1 MMSDIRFALRSLS
14 KSKLFT
20 AVAVTSLA
28 LGIGTSTAVFSVVN
42 AIAFR
47 PLPYAEPARL
57 VDVHEWSATKL
68 CAGCGV
74 GASLEIFHEWRRDAR
89 SFVAMGAYNERP
101 FNVSGT
107 ETAERIGGAVVSA
120 KTFDVLGVQ
129 PAMGRAFEE
138 SDDRPDATP
147 VVVLSD
153 ALWKRRYA
161 ADRRVVGQTIRVNG
175 VEHTVIGVMPPAFKF
190 PEFAEL
196 WLPLEPNARGGARDR
211 RELGVVARL
220 RADVTLERA
229 DAEMR
234 RIARS
239 VEERFP
245 DTHKEWTARAT
256 WLRDEM
262 AGTEALL
269 YGVMLGAVGFV
280 LLIVCANLAGLL
292 LARGA
297 ARRKEIA
304 IRLALGA
311 TRPQIVRHLLVES
324 VVLALTGGALG
335 LLVALWVVDIAVAS
349 IRSQVPFWIQFGID
363 GTAFAFCAVLSLVTG
378 LLFGLLPALRASR
391 PDVHTALKD
400 SAGGLAGGADR
411 SHLRALFVVF
421 ELAMSIVLL
430 AGAGVLFKNF
440 LRISQP
446 ERGYDRTNLLTS
458 RLEFLDSRYR
468 EAAQLNDAF
477 ARLVERTARIPGA
490 SSVAL
495 DRVGFIAGFGASDQQ
510 IRAEGVAAVPAG
522 ASPRFYRAVTPDYR
536 RTMRLPLL
544 SGRDF
549 NAQDRAGAPAVAL
562 INRRMGEQLWP
573 GASPIGRRIKLGAAD
588 SLPWVTVVGV
598 VGDIDFS
605 RGFSPNYA
613 YVPLAQSPGSEVT
626 LYVRA
631 PGDPLALAPAVRAE
645 VRAVDPDLPVLN
657 LRTLEQEQHAQYWP
671 YEMYALFM
679 SGFAVL
685 AILLAAIGVYGVI
698 AYNAAQR
705 TREIGIR
712 IALGAEARHVI
723 AMIGAQG
730 GRLVLLGVV
739 LGIGGSMLLLR
750 VMGSLLIGASPI
762 DPPVFAGVS
771 VLLALVALVATYLPA
786 RRAARVDPLVAL
798 RAD

>member
-1 MMSDIRFALRSLS
+1 
-14 KSKLFT
+14 
-20 AVAVTSLA
+20 
-28 LGIGTSTAVFSVVN
+28 
-42 AIAFR
+42 
-47 PLPYAEPARL
+47 
-57 VDVHEWSATKL
+57 
-68 CAGCGV
+68 
-74 GASLEIFHEWRRDAR
+74 
-89 SFVAMGAYNERP
+89 
-101 FNVSGT
+101 
-107 ETAERIGGAVVSA
+107 
-120 KTFDVLGVQ
+120 
-129 PAMGRAFEE
+129 
-138 SDDRPDATP
+138 
-147 VVVLSD
+147 
-153 ALWKRRYA
+153 
-161 ADRRVVGQTIRVNG
+161 
-175 VEHTVIGVMPPAFKF
+175 
-190 PEFAEL
+190 
-196 WLPLEPNARGGARDR
+196 
-211 RELGVVARL
+211 
-220 RADVTLERA
+220 
-229 DAEMR
+229 
-234 RIARS
+234 
-239 VEERFP
+239 
-245 DTHKEWTARAT
+245 
-256 WLRDEM
+256 
-262 AGTEALL
+262 
-269 YGVMLGAVGFV
+269 
-280 LLIVCANLAGLL
+280 
-292 LARGA
+292 
-297 ARRKEIA
+297 
-304 IRLALGA
+304 
-311 TRPQIVRHLLVES
+311 
-324 VVLALTGGALG
+324 
-335 LLVALWVVDIAVAS
+335 
-349 IRSQVPFWIQFGID
+349 
-363 GTAFAFCAVLSLVTG
+363 
-378 LLFGLLPALRASR
+378 
-391 PDVHTALKD
+391 
-400 SAGGLAGGADR
+400 
-411 SHLRALFVVF
+411 
-421 ELAMSIVLL
+421 
-430 AGAGVLFKNF
+430 
-440 LRISQP
+440 
-446 ERGYDRTNLLTS
+446 
-458 RLEFLDSRYR
+458 
-468 EAAQLNDAF
+468 
-477 ARLVERTARIPGA
+477 
-490 SSVAL
+490 
-495 DRVGFIAGFGASDQQ
+495 
-510 IRAEGVAAVPAG
+510 
-522 ASPRFYRAVTPDYR
+522 
-536 RTMRLPLL
+536 MRLPLL